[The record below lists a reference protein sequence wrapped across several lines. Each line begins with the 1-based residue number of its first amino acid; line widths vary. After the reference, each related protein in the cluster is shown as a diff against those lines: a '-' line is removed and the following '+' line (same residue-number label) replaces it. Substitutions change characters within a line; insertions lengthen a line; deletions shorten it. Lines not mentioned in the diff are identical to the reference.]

1 MVSLGDITGFIV
13 QSVSEP
19 VKMGWVI
26 IGVLVLLVLIFSI
39 KHFLDI
45 AVDMW
50 KIPFAVIIDAI
61 DLMAYNNPYLD
72 IVAAIGAFVLFWV
85 FAKRGHHLSKIFAV
99 FAAAEALVGVWIFPQ
114 FAFITNLLPICTIFM
129 FILVWSD

>member
-1 MVSLGDITGFIV
+1 MVSLGDITGFVI

-26 IGVLVLLVLIFSI
+26 FTVLLLLVILFSI

-50 KIPFAVIIDAI
+50 KIPFAIIIDAV
-61 DLMAYNNPYLD
+61 DLLAYDKPYLD
-72 IVAAIGAFVLFWV
+72 IVAAIAAFVLFWV
-85 FAKRGHHLSKIFAV
+85 FAKRGHHLSKLLAIVATG
-99 FAAAEALVGVWIFPQ
+99 EALIGIWVFPQ
-114 FAFITNLLPICTIFM
+114 FAFITNLLPFCTILM
-129 FILVWSD
+129 FVLVWSD

>member
-1 MVSLGDITGFIV
+1 MIGLEEVTGFIV
-13 QSVSEP
+13 KTVSEP
-19 VKMGWVI
+19 VTLGWVI
-26 IGVLVLLVLIFSI
+26 FGVLILMVVIFSI

-50 KIPFAVIIDAI
+50 KIPFAVIIDAV

-72 IVAAIGAFVLFWV
+72 IVAAVGAFILFWV

-99 FAAAEALVGVWIFPQ
+99 IATLEALVGVWIFPQ
-114 FAFITNLLPICTIFM
+114 FAFITNLLPLCTILT
-129 FILVWSD
+129 FIMAWSG

>member
-1 MVSLGDITGFIV
+1 MVGFEEVTGFLV
-13 QSVSEP
+13 QAVSEP

-26 IGVLVLLVLIFSI
+26 FGILVLMVVIFSI

-50 KIPFAVIIDAI
+50 KIPFAMIIDAV

-99 FAAAEALVGVWIFPQ
+99 VAAGEALIGVWIFPQ
-114 FAFITNLLPICTIFM
+114 FAFITNLLPICTILM